1 MERGKKEDRRGWWI
15 ASLKRAF
22 AQTAIDLY
30 EGSYRTT
37 CRARS
42 FFARISWLE
51 VILAD
56 PGSRGERRRGE
67 PGDPKLFPNL
77 YITESNNYDC
87 SYNCILTSTVHST
100 FAAGYTYAR
109 ILVSNQCCFLVFAV
123 SPFWLHILQT
133 DSFPTK
139 MTRLFSLQ
147 PFEHIFY
154 HFPWLNSHTTLFWQ
168 WLRGFFA
175 VPVRRTHKMRT
186 WHQYTFKL
194 STQWG
199 IAIYSNEWLLALIIR
214 YLPLII

>member
-1 MERGKKEDRRGWWI
+1 MLDISSRDRHRWSVARRRIGG
-15 ASLKRAF
+15 AGGSRRSNAPLLKR
-22 AQTAIDLY
+22 QSIY

-42 FFARISWLE
+42 FFARISLLE

-56 PGSRGERRRGE
+56 PGSPQIKQRGERRRGE

-123 SPFWLHILQT
+123 SPFLT
-133 DSFPTK
+133 SYFT
-139 MTRLFSLQ
+139 
-147 PFEHIFY
+147 
-154 HFPWLNSHTTLFWQ
+154 N
-168 WLRGFFA
+168 
-175 VPVRRTHKMRT
+175 
-186 WHQYTFKL
+186 
-194 STQWG
+194 
-199 IAIYSNEWLLALIIR
+199 
-214 YLPLII
+214 